1 MKISKVLPILMFG
14 FVLTLGSQAR
24 SMDNLPVPFQDENL
38 DFYGYRD
45 RTGRVVI
52 PARYQIAGEF
62 SRYGIAPVAD
72 ESGWQYIDVAGRT
85 VVRPFLVDNGPD
97 DFQEGLARF
106 QEGGRFGYF
115 DERGRIVIQPQFD
128 FAASFC
134 GGRAAFC
141 FGCVKTMDGEHS
153 RYTGGKWG
161 FIDREGRMVIP
172 AQFDEVREFQ
182 GGAARVRLGSQWITI
197 GGEGAPD
204 ESRSIGHT
212 RNEGRG
218 E

>member
-1 MKISKVLPILMFG
+1 
-14 FVLTLGSQAR
+14 
-24 SMDNLPVPFQDENL
+24 
-38 DFYGYRD
+38 
-45 RTGRVVI
+45 
-52 PARYQIAGEF
+52 
-62 SRYGIAPVAD
+62 
-72 ESGWQYIDVAGRT
+72 
-85 VVRPFLVDNGPD
+85 VRPFLVDNGPD

-128 FAASFC
+128 FSASFC

-141 FGCVKTMDGEHS
+141 FGCLKTMDGEYS

-172 AQFDEVREFQ
+172 AQFDEVRDFQ

-197 GGEGAPD
+197 GTEGAPD
-204 ESRSIGHT
+204 ESHSVGPT
-212 RNEGRG
+212 RNKGPG
-218 E
+218 EKGEKDEHP